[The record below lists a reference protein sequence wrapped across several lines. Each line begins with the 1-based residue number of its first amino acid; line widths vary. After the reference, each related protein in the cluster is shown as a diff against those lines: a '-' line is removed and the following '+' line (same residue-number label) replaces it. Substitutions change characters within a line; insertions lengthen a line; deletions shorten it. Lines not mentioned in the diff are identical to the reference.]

1 MTVAELIEKLKEMP
15 QDYQVV
21 FESGDLWCGSAYWAY
36 CDDINVNN
44 KDKQIELIEL

>member
-1 MTVAELIEKLKEMP
+1 MTVAELIEKLKTMP

-21 FESGDLWCGSAYWAY
+21 FECGDAYGSAYWAY

>member
-1 MTVAELIEKLKEMP
+1 MTVAELIEILETMP

-21 FESGDLWCGSAYWAY
+21 FECGDAYGSAYWAY

-44 KDKQIELIEL
+44 KDKQIELTEL

>member
-21 FESGDLWCGSAYWAY
+21 FESGDLYGSAYWAY
-36 CDDINVNN
+36 CDEVNVNN
-44 KDKQIELIEL
+44 KDKQIELTEL